1 MEDQTRKEIE
11 RSTYER
17 TRNRQRPTYGSLW
30 NRGLYQALMGLE
42 LEPELQQI
50 CAVHLSGQKVLIL
63 GAGPGEVETVRR
75 YTDRIVA
82 INIAEKAVRDVQQRF
97 PEVRAFVADAEK
109 LDALDET
116 FDTVYCKSILHHL
129 HPLDEV
135 LASIARRLRPD
146 GVLLVAMEP
155 GLLNPFA
162 ALGRTLTP
170 TQSHTPGEKPFVFS
184 RFSKQARA
192 HFQVVYERQHFV
204 WSMLLPLVAKRLP
217 ALEPALRTGI
227 DVSVALEAQLRRVPP
242 LRDLFWV
249 MTGVY
254 RVQRS

>member
-1 MEDQTRKEIE
+1 MQEQTRKDIE

-17 TRNRQRPTYGSLW
+17 TRNRERPTYGSLW

-42 LEPELQQI
+42 LEPELQQL
-50 CAVHLSGQKVLIL
+50 CAAHLSGQKVLIL
-63 GAGPGEVETVRR
+63 GAGPGEVELVRR

-82 INIAEKAVRDVQQRF
+82 INIAEKAVRDVEQRF

-109 LDALDET
+109 LETIDEVFDA
-116 FDTVYCKSILHHL
+116 VYCKSILHHL
-129 HPLDEV
+129 HPLDRV
-135 LASIARRLRPD
+135 LGSIAQRLRPG

-170 TQSHTPGEKPFVFS
+170 TQSHTPGEMPFVFS
-184 RFSKQARA
+184 RFSRAARA

-204 WSMLLPLVAKRLP
+204 WSMLLPLLAKRVP

-227 DVSVALEAQLRRVPP
+227 GVSVALERQMRRLPL

-254 RVQRS
+254 RVA